1 MFLSQLAFF
10 LLCCHFSQRTVDLS
24 WIILPFFFTKY
35 EAFPHHS
42 GKYVLI
48 KRKKMCTNW
57 KCDKK
62 KWTNDQHEMDMFV
75 MHWLCRLYKKNSIAN
90 INKQTWLI
98 VLMILEEQLCSLC
111 KTSYFFVPLAHSL
124 IYISRAHI
132 WTKAG
137 SKGECLSCFL
147 LLWDVTKDHWHL
159 LNAMQQTC

>member
-24 WIILPFFFTKY
+24 WIILPFFLPNMKLFRIIVVNMCWLKEKKCVQT
-35 EAFPHHS
+35 EN
-42 GKYVLI
+42 VI
-48 KRKKMCTNW
+48 KKNGPMTNM
-57 KCDKK
+57 
-62 KWTNDQHEMDMFV
+62 KWTCL
-75 MHWLCRLYKKNSIAN
+75 WCTGCAGCTKKNSIAN